1 MQTVDPML
9 PVQYKIKSKTLENH
23 DTFTFELLPLDPEG
37 NFRFLPGQF
46 NMLYLFGMGEVAIS
60 ISGDSE
66 KALPIV
72 HTIRAVGTVTR
83 AMQNLQAGDVIG
95 VRGPFGSSWPIES
108 AKGKDVLVIVG
119 GIGLAPLRPVL
130 YYLMAH
136 REDYGQVSLLY
147 GARTPEDQIFMSE
160 YLEWSKKLD
169 VYTTVDRVDKNKNNW
184 QGQVGVVT
192 NLIAKAKF
200 DASNSVAM
208 ICGPEIMM
216 RFVGL
221 KLKDYGM
228 KFEDIFISMER
239 NMKCAIGFCGHCQ
252 LAGTFI
258 CKNGP
263 VYTYQEMQKYLELRE
278 V

>member
-9 PVQYKIKSKTLENH
+9 PIQYRIKSKTLENH

-66 KALPIV
+66 KALPVV
-72 HTIRAVGTVTR
+72 HTIRAVGTVTK

-95 VRGPFGSSWPIES
+95 VRGPFGSSWPIET

-160 YLEWSKKLD
+160 YSEWSKKLA
-169 VYTTVDRVDKNKNNW
+169 VYTTVDRVDKTKNNW

-200 DASNSVAM
+200 DANNSIAM

-221 KLKDYGM
+221 KLKDLGM
-228 KFEDIFISMER
+228 NLENIFISMER

>member
-1 MQTVDPML
+1 MQIVDPML
-9 PVQYKIKSKTLENH
+9 PIQYRIKSKTLETY

-66 KALPIV
+66 KALPVV
-72 HTIRAVGTVTR
+72 HTIRAVGTVTK

-95 VRGPFGSSWPIES
+95 VRGPFGSSWPIET

-160 YLEWSKKLD
+160 YSEWSKKLA
-169 VYTTVDRVDKNKNNW
+169 VYTTVDRVDKTKNNW

-200 DASNSVAM
+200 DANNSIAM

-221 KLKDYGM
+221 KLKDLGM
-228 KFEDIFISMER
+228 NLENIFISMER